1 MDDITTFNI
10 GFSIPDIFSISKTQ
24 ISDFI
29 VDYHNLIAVSYPPP
43 NDIRL
48 TEKIFQAA
56 SIIDILVY
64 EHLTISLFD
73 DRYYSFADKA
83 SNNKLKT

>member
-1 MDDITTFNI
+1 MIKGSNLA
-10 GFSIPDIFSISKTQ
+10 SSYVPDIFSISKLQ

-56 SIIDILVY
+56 SIINILVY
-64 EHLTISLFD
+64 EHLTSLFD

-83 SNNKLKT
+83 SNNTFKT